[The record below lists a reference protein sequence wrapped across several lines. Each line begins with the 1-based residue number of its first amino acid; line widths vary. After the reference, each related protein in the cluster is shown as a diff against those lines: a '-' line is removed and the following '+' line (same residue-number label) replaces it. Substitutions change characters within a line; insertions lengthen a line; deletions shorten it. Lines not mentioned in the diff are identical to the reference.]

1 MGWGIEPYPAE
12 SRHAASHIEAVP
24 TFSRTFSE
32 GADTGTAIAI
42 AVPFGVLGVFLNT
55 LRRIINA
62 RFAHMADK
70 YALEGNTKGIRNC
83 AIWWPLAMNIVTKF
97 PFMFVAVYYG
107 TTVIDKLVDVLP
119 AWVMTGFSVAGGMM
133 PTSTVPDS
141 MASTMASDCR
151 S

>member
-1 MGWGIEPYPAE
+1 M
-12 SRHAASHIEAVP
+12 
-24 TFSRTFSE
+24 
-32 GADTGTAIAI
+32 
-42 AVPFGVLGVFLNT
+42 LGVFLNT

-133 PTSTVPDS
+133 PAIGFAILINVIGQAQHSSVLLHWLLHCEDLRLLGSAAGLPLVS
-141 MASTMASDCR
+141 RWR
-151 S
+151 SRSS